1 MAEQPAANQEVRKIG
16 ITRLYLKDAS
26 YEAPNT
32 PAAFTDEWQPHVNLN
47 LNTQSSKQDDG
58 QYEVVL
64 SVTVEVKNKDDNA
77 FLCEVQ
83 QAGVFTFDGLSEEEI
98 RHVAA
103 TFCPNQLYPY
113 ARAAISDL
121 VVRGG
126 FPGLTLQ
133 PINFDALLAQHQQ
146 ELQQAQAGAAQ
157 TEDRH

>member
-1 MAEQPAANQEVRKIG
+1 MAEQQASGDGQRQVG
-16 ITRLYLKDAS
+16 IQRLYLKDAS

-32 PAAFTDEWQPHVNLN
+32 PGAFSEDWKPHVNLN
-47 LNTQSSKQDDG
+47 LNTQSSKLDDG
-58 QYEVVL
+58 NFEVVL
-64 SVTVEVKNKDDNA
+64 TVTVEVKNKDESA

-83 QAGVFTFDGLSEEEI
+83 QAGVFTFAGLNEEEI
-98 RHVAA
+98 RQVAGA
-103 TFCPNQLYPY
+103 FCPNQLYPY

-133 PINFDALLAQHQQ
+133 PINFEALLAQHQK

-157 TEDRH
+157 TDDRH